1 MLAATLY
8 SSAVVQAALFDMFLC
23 AVHRVMPCAIQLW
36 TRLGLALCAKRY
48 YA

>member
-23 AVHRVMPCAIQLW
+23 AVRRVMPCAIQLW